1 MGCAYCTSPVWAS
14 VRTGIGVLGLCEAC
28 FGVWE
33 RRRGG
38 APLQKWI
45 REIKPPARAYTAC
58 PSCGATPDQIRQRC
72 RAMLDRTAKRG
83 GWAIGTGNS
92 VPDYVPQENYLAIL

>member
-45 REIKPPARAYTAC
+45 REIKPPARSYTAC
-58 PSCGATPDQIRQRC
+58 PSCGATPDQIRQ
-72 RAMLDRTAKRG
+72 
-83 GWAIGTGNS
+83 TGLYGCCFC
-92 VPDYVPQENYLAIL
+92 YVFLQVRL